1 MVDKHEMNRPDDKLA
16 TPGAV
21 PPPAEGINDYE
32 QEVHETVKQF
42 EKNRQP
48 AHETHPGV
56 KKDGPNSDSGDI
68 RGELTYDDK
77 VIQKIVGTA
86 VDQIDGL
93 LTVDGGFFSNI
104 AEKLVNTDNV
114 TSGIET
120 EVGKEQVAVDMD
132 VVIEYGRDIPEIANQ
147 IKQVIH
153 DEVNNMTHLDVIEVN
168 VHVVDIKTKNEYE
181 ADSETVQDK
190 VTSAAKTT
198 GRFAAKQTDKA
209 KQVVNRGTNKAQEK
223 IDKNNEPRVY

>member
-1 MVDKHEMNRPDDKLA
+1 MVNNFENKTNNETA
-16 TPGAV
+16 A
-21 PPPAEGINDYE
+21 GITSVDGSNGQLTD
-32 QEVHETVKQF
+32 VK
-42 EKNRQP
+42 ESSIK
-48 AHETHPGV
+48 
-56 KKDGPNSDSGDI
+56 
-68 RGELTYDDK
+68 GELTYDDK

-120 EVGKEQVAVDMD
+120 EVGKKQVAVDMD
-132 VVIEYGRDIPEIANQ
+132 VVIEYGRDIPQIADQ

-153 DEVNNMTHLDVIEVN
+153 GEVAHMTHLEVIEVN
-168 VHVVDIKTKNEYE
+168 VNVVDIKSKGEYQE
-181 ADSETVQDK
+181 DSETVQDK

-198 GRFAAKQTDKA
+198 GHFAAKQTDKA
-209 KQVVNRGTNKAQEK
+209 KSAVGRGTNKAQEK
-223 IDKNNEPRVY
+223 IEEAREPRVE